1 MVFDKFKSWRKG
13 VVGPTVECPLCHTK
27 NPEDASEC
35 SQCLYQLGK
44 AAFEQVAAV
53 DEEAAGTLFDEL
65 LADFDDDEEEE
76 VIDWSKGTFTMDDV
90 TIDVEQYGDG
100 DGIKLSA
107 NPTFAMTVDHP
118 DPVEEDEGDY
128 ELTAADAPEF
138 VIKFEMPE
146 MEEEPL
152 EEIQAQQ
159 IELVQPTAEAAE
171 NVEVVAADAIPDRNG
186 ARSAAK
192 PAKKA
197 KKVEVPE
204 PESEEVAAEVSEP
217 VEAEPTEAEVATV
230 EVATVEVGAEAEP
243 EVAEVAA
250 EAEVGAESGPAELTE
265 DSLLSLKKVELV
277 EMAEEA
283 GLSTSGT
290 KAELAARIIAGPQ
303 EEEPEEEPKEEVQ
316 PEAAPEPEPEVT
328 SEPEPEPAPEPVP
341 DPAPEPAPAS
351 KPMPAPEPPIVVP
364 AAPAGMP
371 VPPPVAARAVDPMD
385 AAFDG
390 RKNIPLADAN
400 AVMGRPTPPRIP
412 KIPKVPKMPHIAEAN
427 AALDTSANNG
437 FWPWPQQ
444 EEWSNRDVA
453 MKIKEAMEAA
463 KRRDVAQVTVLLDEV
478 GPHLGERT
486 KLLYPVGALLQR
498 IGRASAVDRMIAA
511 AVAAQPNDQH
521 VQTAKAKL
529 RP

>member
-1 MVFDKFKSWRKG
+1 MVFDKFKNWRKG
-13 VVGPTVECPLCHTK
+13 AVGPTVECPLCHTP

-35 SQCLYQLGK
+35 SQCMYQLGK

-53 DEEAAGTLFDEL
+53 DDEEAGSLFDEL

-138 VIKFEMPE
+138 VTKFEMPE
-146 MEEEPL
+146 TEEEPL
-152 EEIQAQQ
+152 EEVQPQQ

-186 ARSAAK
+186 SRSASKPAPKAK
-192 PAKKA
+192 PEPKQAEEPA
-197 KKVEVPE
+197 VEAAAEPVAE
-204 PESEEVAAEVSEP
+204 PELETEP
-217 VEAEPTEAEVATV
+217 ETTVEAEPE
-230 EVATVEVGAEAEP
+230 AEAEEDP
-243 EVAEVAA
+243 ESAGE
-250 EAEVGAESGPAELTE
+250 PAEITE
-265 DSLLSLKKVELV
+265 ESLLSLKKVELV

-290 KAELAARIIAGPQ
+290 KAELAERIIAGPQ
-303 EEEPEEEPKEEVQ
+303 EEE
-316 PEAAPEPEPEVT
+316 APAEPEPEVEAEAEVEEVA
-328 SEPEPEPAPEPVP
+328 EPEPESEPESE
-341 DPAPEPAPAS
+341 PETEPE
-351 KPMPAPEPPIVVP
+351 PMPAPPIVVP

-371 VPPPVAARAVDPMD
+371 PPPPVAARAVDPMD

-390 RKNIPLADAN
+390 KQEIPLAKAN
-400 AVMGRPTPPRIP
+400 AVMDRPTPPRIP
-412 KIPKVPKMPHIAEAN
+412 KIPKMPHIAEAN
-427 AALDTSANNG
+427 AALNTAENNG
-437 FWPWPQQ
+437 YWPWPQQ
-444 EEWSNRDVA
+444 DEWSNRDVA

-486 KLLYPVGALLQR
+486 KLLYPIGALLQR
-498 IGRASAVDRMIAA
+498 IGRASAVDKMIAA
-511 AVAAQPNDQH
+511 AVKAQPDDQQ
-521 VQTAKAKL
+521 VKTAKAKL